1 MARRPPEAA
10 REQAV
15 DLESGASR
23 CSSQTFS
30 ESSPASRRE
39 SRTSV
44 FDASALLSAL
54 DGKTVHAQKI
64 WRYVVQ
70 KNVQDFREIPD
81 LPRRLY
87 ATLAEHFCLHA
98 SRVLRTK
105 TSRDRSTTKLLL
117 EFPDGSQIE
126 TCIMRYG
133 AVQYALFPESKRPTE
148 KENHGGSIKAREE
161 AEEGAEGGQQGDEE
175 EEGEE
180 EGGEEEGENEEEA
193 RGASEKQ
200 EKAGDEQRLYK
211 SNRRAT
217 VCLSAQVGCQMGCT
231 FCATGTMGKK
241 RNLAEW
247 EILEQLYHAS
257 RVETIRNI
265 VFMGMGEPL
274 DNYNSVVSS
283 IRFMTQPNK
292 FAIGGHRV
300 CISTVGLPHKIR
312 QLASDL
318 PACRLALSL
327 HAPDQPTRL
336 KLMPRAAAG
345 WKLERVLEATDEF
358 VKQQKRLNSTGMK
371 NIGLLVE
378 YIMIQDVNDTLEQ
391 AHALGRILQPR
402 ADAVIVNLIPYNPT
416 DVPYDYKPSTQE
428 RVDDF
433 LTILRKEYAIKVLVR
448 QTLGQDIDSACG
460 QLVVRAGQE
469 ESRGK
474 MSDTSDESEDES
486 SGASP
491 RLKAEDQG
499 STSMAS
505 CAEGRLSRTRSRG
518 EEDTDDTS
526 ADWVETQATT
536 SFHSC
541 WQVVKEWIALPKWM
555 RSYKNV
561 SSGWWP
567 TLTSDADGEDEDD
580 NGETDAELQRKQAV
594 LAASLAAF
602 AGVAAAGVTHWILRR
617 ARV

>member
-30 ESSPASRRE
+30 ESSPAPRRE

-87 ATLAEHFCLHA
+87 ATLAENFCLHA

-193 RGASEKQ
+193 RAASEKQ

-505 CAEGRLSRTRSRG
+505 GAEGRLSRTRSRG

-526 ADWVETQATT
+526 ADWVETRATT

-541 WQVVKEWIALPKWM
+541 WQVVKERIALPKWM

-567 TLTSDADGEDEDD
+567 TLTTDADAEDEDD